1 MCGGVKI
8 LLNDFPT
15 LTRRRGCG
23 DGAGGGARVALHH
36 YGARGTR
43 VCEWKNYRH
52 MQISGRLTLWKPGQ
66 RSFDLNRFIR
76 DADTKLSRT
85 SNLLF
90 LGYDNKCKKKPCR
103 FASIFFSIKPPIFI
117 FKRDPK
123 QNVILC

>member
-1 MCGGVKI
+1 MCGVKI
-8 LLNDFPT
+8 LFNDFPT

-43 VCEWKNYRH
+43 ICEWKNYRH

-76 DADTKLSRT
+76 DADTKLSRP

-90 LGYDNKCKKKPCR
+90 LGYDNKCKKKPCG
-103 FASIFFSIKPPIFI
+103 FASNFFFLLILLSLFSNET
-117 FKRDPK
+117 
-123 QNVILC
+123 QNRT